1 MTLSQRFLIGTLRGL
16 TSLICR
22 IDDAELKKVPA
33 RGPLIIYIN
42 HVNILEIPII
52 YTHLQPRR
60 LHGMMLAERE
70 KNPLLRWMMRV
81 SETIPLRRGE
91 ADVIA
96 VRKGLKV
103 LEQGEMIVIA
113 PEGTRSHDGKL
124 QPAHPGVV
132 LMALHSGAPLIP
144 VAFYGA
150 ENYKENLRRLKRTDF
165 HLRVGKPFHLDPHGE
180 PVTRQVREQ
189 MMDELMLQLAWI
201 AAARVPGGVWRYT
214 CHHPRLHCISLT
226 VGAKHQLF

>member
-22 IDDAELKKVPA
+22 IDDAELKKIPA
-33 RGPLIIYIN
+33 HGPLIIYIN
-42 HVNILEIPII
+42 HVNVLEIPIF

-70 KNPLLRWMMRV
+70 KNLLLGWMMRV
-81 SETIPLRRGE
+81 SETIPLHRGE

-96 VRKGLKV
+96 IRQGLKV
-103 LEQGEMIVIA
+103 LEKGEMIAIA

-124 QPAHPGVV
+124 QAAHPGVV
-132 LMALHSGAPLIP
+132 LMAMHSGAPLLP

-165 HLRVGKPFHLDPHGE
+165 HLQVGKVFHLDAHGE
-180 PVTRQVREQ
+180 PVTRQVREA
-189 MMDELMLQLAWI
+189 MMDELMLQLAAVLPPEYRGVYGNSS
-201 AAARVPGGVWRYT
+201 AAQEYIV
-214 CHHPRLHCISLT
+214 
-226 VGAKHQLF
+226 FE